1 MTVSPG
7 VPRRPGEKRPGLRE
21 LGPVNYAVERIGARV
36 QGKRTLGVFAT
47 VGRAKNLFK
56 AWLAYSATMMPFG
69 DLSRQETELI
79 ILRVAALKGGTGGDY
94 ETQHHRAI
102 GRKAGLID
110 GDLVAVARVDEG
122 WEPGTHGF
130 HGRTGAMIDVTD
142 EIVRFGEVS
151 NAAWERLTG
160 YLDDRE
166 CVALVMLVTN
176 YAGLATALSVLH
188 TPPDEPA

>member
-1 MTVSPG
+1 MTVSQDE
-7 VPRRPGEKRPGLRE
+7 PRRPGERRPGIRD
-21 LGPVNYAVERIGARV
+21 LGPVNFVIERIGARV

-56 AWLAYSATMMPFG
+56 AWLPYSATMMPFG
-69 DLSRQETELI
+69 DLSRKETELV
-79 ILRVAALKGGTGGDY
+79 ILRVAALKGGSGGEY
-94 ETQHHRAI
+94 EADHHRAI

-151 NAAWERLTG
+151 HAAWGRLTD

-176 YAGLATALSVLH
+176 YSGLATALSVLH
-188 TPPDEPA
+188 TPLDEKR